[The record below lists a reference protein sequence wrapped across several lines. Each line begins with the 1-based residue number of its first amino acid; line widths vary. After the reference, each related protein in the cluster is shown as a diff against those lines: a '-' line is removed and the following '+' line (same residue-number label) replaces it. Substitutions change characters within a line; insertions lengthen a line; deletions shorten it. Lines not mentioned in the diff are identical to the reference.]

1 MAACDPAGTMP
12 MRPQFQRLVDKIRM
26 RPPLAAAIVHPCDSD
41 SLQLA
46 LSGAFAGYLAP
57 VLVGPESR
65 IRDAAA
71 KAGLD
76 ISRLSIVDADDDP
89 RASGARAAEVAREGK
104 VSVLIKGSMSDG
116 DLLAPVAA
124 PDAGLRSE
132 RRLSHAYFVDIPGRP
147 SGLFVADAQL
157 NVVPNLAAKKDIV
170 ANTIELA
177 RATGLVT
184 PIVALLAATDFV
196 TPAFVS
202 TADAA
207 ALKTMA
213 DRGMFGSAVVDGPLT
228 ADSALS
234 ADAARANGVKSDVA
248 GRPDV
253 LIAPTMESASMVVRT
268 LTGLTGGLAA
278 GVVLGATLPI
288 LIPSRT
294 DSMEVRM
301 ASCVLAALIQM
312 ARSEATVKGSTTA
325 AVPGPVEAVGVA
337 A

>member
-1 MAACDPAGTMP
+1 
-12 MRPQFQRLVDKIRM
+12 MRPQFQRLVERIRV
-26 RPPLAAAIVHPCDSD
+26 RPPLPAAIVHPCDRD
-41 SLQLA
+41 SIQLA

-57 VLVGPESR
+57 VLVGPEGR

-76 ISRLSIVDADDDP
+76 ISRLSIVDTADDP
-89 RASGARAAEVAREGK
+89 RAAAGRAVEIARQGK
-104 VSVLIKGSMSDG
+104 VSALIKGNIGDG

-124 PDAGLRSE
+124 PESGLRTD
-132 RRLSHAYFVDIPGRP
+132 RRLSHAYFVDLPGRP
-147 SGLFVADAQL
+147 SGMFVADAQL

-170 ANTIELA
+170 ANTIDLA
-177 RATGLVT
+177 RAIGVAS
-184 PIVALLAATDFV
+184 PNVALLAAMDYV

-213 DRGMFGSAVVDGPLT
+213 EQGMFGSAVVDGPLT

-234 ADAARANGVKSDVA
+234 GEAARVNGVNSDVA
-248 GRPDV
+248 GRADV
-253 LIAPTMESASMVVRT
+253 LIAPTMEAASLVVRT

-278 GVVLGATLPI
+278 GIVLGATLPI
-288 LIPSRT
+288 LIPART
-294 DSMEVRM
+294 DSMELRM
-301 ASCVLAALIQM
+301 ASCVLAALVVM
-312 ARSEATVKGSTTA
+312 SRETA
-325 AVPGPVEAVGVA
+325 GTGRPAALPSPVETARVA

>member
-1 MAACDPAGTMP
+1 
-12 MRPQFQRLVDKIRM
+12 MRPQFQRLVERIRV
-26 RPPLAAAIVHPCDSD
+26 RPPLPAAIVYPCDRD

-57 VLVGPESR
+57 VLVGPEGR

-76 ISRLSIVDADDDP
+76 ISRLSIVDTADDA
-89 RASGARAAEVAREGK
+89 RASGVRAAEIARQGK
-104 VSVLIKGSMSDG
+104 VSALIKGNIGDG

-124 PDAGLRSE
+124 ADSGLRSD
-132 RRLSHAYFVDIPGRP
+132 RRLSHAYFLDLPGRP
-147 SGLFVADAQL
+147 SGMFVADAQL

-170 ANTIELA
+170 ANTVDLA
-177 RATGLVT
+177 RSVGVAV
-184 PIVALLAATDFV
+184 PNVALLAAMDYV

-213 DRGMFGSAVVDGPLT
+213 EQGMFGAAVVDGPLT

-234 ADAARANGVKSDVA
+234 AEAARANGVRSDIA
-248 GRPDV
+248 GHADI
-253 LIAPTMESASMVVRT
+253 LIAPTMEAASLVVRT

-278 GVVLGATLPI
+278 GVVLGATIPI
-288 LIPSRT
+288 VIPART
-294 DSMEVRM
+294 DSMELRM
-301 ASCVLAALIQM
+301 ASCVLAALVVM
-312 ARSEATVKGSTTA
+312 AREAAGSGGKPEVVPTLTDA
-325 AVPGPVEAVGVA
+325 ARVA

>member
-1 MAACDPAGTMP
+1 
-12 MRPQFQRLVDKIRM
+12 MRPAL
-26 RPPLAAAIVHPCDSD
+26 PAAIVFPCDRD

-46 LSGAFAGYLAP
+46 QSGAFAGYLAP
-57 VLVGPESR
+57 VLVGPEDR

-76 ISRLSIVDADDDP
+76 ISRLSIIDTADDP
-89 RASGARAAEVAREGK
+89 RASGLRAAELARDGK
-104 VSVLIKGSMSDG
+104 VSALIKGNMSDG

-124 PDAGLRSE
+124 PESGLRTD
-132 RRLSHAYFVDIPGRP
+132 RRLSHAYFVDLPGRP
-147 SGLFVADAQL
+147 NGMFVADAQL
-157 NVVPNLAAKKDIV
+157 NVAPNLAAKKDIV

-177 RATGLVT
+177 HAIGIATPG
-184 PIVALLAATDFV
+184 VALLAAMDYV

-213 DRGMFGSAVVDGPLT
+213 AQGLFGSAFVEGPLT

-234 ADAARANGVKSDVA
+234 ADAARANGIKSEIA

-253 LIAPTMESASMVVRT
+253 LIAPTMEAASLVVRT
-268 LTGLTGGLAA
+268 FTGLTGGLAA
-278 GVVLGATLPI
+278 GIVLGATIPI
-288 LIPSRT
+288 VIPART

-301 ASCVLAALIQM
+301 ASCVLALLALM
-312 ARSEATVKGSTTA
+312 ARSEGAGSGGKPALAPAEATR
-325 AVPGPVEAVGVA
+325 VA

>member
-1 MAACDPAGTMP
+1 MA
-12 MRPQFQRLVDKIRM
+12 MRPQFQRLVEKIRM
-26 RPPLAAAIVHPCDSD
+26 QPPLPAAIVHPCDSD

-76 ISRLSIVDADDDP
+76 ISRLSIIDTADDP
-89 RASGARAAEVAREGK
+89 RSAGLRAAEIAREGK
-104 VSVLIKGSMSDG
+104 VSALIKGSMSDG

-124 PDAGLRSE
+124 PESGLRSD
-132 RRLSHAYFVDIPGRP
+132 RRLSHAYFLDLPGRP
-147 SGLFVADAQL
+147 NGMLIADAQL
-157 NVVPNLAAKKDIV
+157 NVAPNLAAKKDIV
-170 ANTIELA
+170 ANTVDLA
-177 RATGLVT
+177 RAIGIAT
-184 PIVALLAATDFV
+184 PNVALLAAMDYV

-207 ALKTMA
+207 ALKAMA
-213 DRGMFGSAVVDGPLT
+213 EQAMFGSAVVDGPLT

-234 ADAARANGVKSDVA
+234 AEAARANGVKSDVA
-248 GRPDV
+248 GHADILV
-253 LIAPTMESASMVVRT
+253 APTMEAASMVVRT
-268 LTGLTGGLAA
+268 LTGLSGGLAA
-278 GVVLGATLPI
+278 GIVLGATLPI
-288 LIPSRT
+288 VIPART

-301 ASCVLAALIQM
+301 ASCVLAALILL
-312 ARSEATVKGSTTA
+312 ARAESADRNGKPVALEAA
-325 AVPGPVEAVGVA
+325 RVA

>member
-1 MAACDPAGTMP
+1 MAMH
-12 MRPQFQRLVDKIRM
+12 PQFQRLVERIRL
-26 RPPLAAAIVHPCDSD
+26 RPPLPAAVVHPCDSD

-57 VLVGPESR
+57 VLIGPEGR

-76 ISRLSIVDADDDP
+76 ISRLSIIDTVDDP
-89 RASGARAAEVAREGK
+89 RAAGLRAAEVAREGR
-104 VSVLIKGSMSDG
+104 VSALIKGSMSDG

-124 PDAGLRSE
+124 PESGLRTE
-132 RRLSHAYFVDIPGRP
+132 RRLSHASYLDLPGRP
-147 SGLFVADAQL
+147 NGMLVADAQL

-177 RATGLVT
+177 RAIGIAT
-184 PIVALLAATDFV
+184 PNVALLAAMDYV
-196 TPAFVS
+196 NPAFVS
-202 TADAA
+202 TGDAA
-207 ALKTMA
+207 ALKAMA
-213 DRGMFGSAVVDGPLT
+213 EQGMFGGAVVDGPLT

-234 ADAARANGVKSDVA
+234 IEAARGNGVKSEVA
-248 GRPDV
+248 GRPDI
-253 LIAPTMESASMVVRT
+253 LIAPTMEAASLVLRT

-278 GVVLGATLPI
+278 GIVLGARIPI
-288 LIPSRT
+288 VIPSRT

-301 ASCVLAALIQM
+301 ASCVLASLLLM
-312 ARSEATVKGSTTA
+312 ARAESADKSGKPTSLPGSSEVAR
-325 AVPGPVEAVGVA
+325 VA

>member
-1 MAACDPAGTMP
+1 MA
-12 MRPQFQRLVDKIRM
+12 MRPQFQRLVEKIRM
-26 RPPLAAAIVHPCDSD
+26 RPPLPAAIVHPCDSE

-65 IRDAAA
+65 IRDTAAR
-71 KAGLD
+71 AGLD
-76 ISRLSIVDADDDP
+76 ISRLSIIDTADDP
-89 RASGARAAEVAREGK
+89 RAAGLRAAEIAREGK
-104 VSVLIKGSMSDG
+104 VSALIKGSMSDG

-124 PDAGLRSE
+124 PESGLRSE
-132 RRLSHAYFVDIPGRP
+132 RRLSHAYFLDLPGRP
-147 SGLFVADAQL
+147 NGMLVADAQL

-170 ANTIELA
+170 ANTVDLA
-177 RATGLVT
+177 RAIGIVT
-184 PIVALLAATDFV
+184 PNVALLAAMDYV

-213 DRGMFGSAVVDGPLT
+213 EQSMFGSAVVDGPLT

-234 ADAARANGVKSDVA
+234 AEAARANGVKSDVA
-248 GRPDV
+248 GHPDV
-253 LIAPTMESASMVVRT
+253 LIAPTMEAASMVVRT

-278 GVVLGATLPI
+278 GIVLGATLPI
-288 LIPSRT
+288 VIPART

-301 ASCVLAALIQM
+301 ASCVLAALM
-312 ARSEATVKGSTTA
+312 PLARVEGADRNGKPV
-325 AVPGPVEAVGVA
+325 AVPGSAEAARVA